1 MSGRSRWAAVFAIA
15 LGTFVLVTNEF
26 LPVGLLVP
34 IAHEF
39 GIGSAVAGTMV
50 TVPALV
56 AAVAAPALTVV
67 AGRLDRRLFL
77 VGMAVLF
84 TLADTLGAIT
94 PNFALMLFARVLL
107 GVGIGG
113 FWAIGGTVGGRL
125 VGSEA
130 AGRAT
135 AIIFGGIS
143 IATVI
148 GVPAAVALG
157 TAFGWRTAF
166 AVTALLALVTLALL
180 LTLLPRL
187 GVEEPVKFAALTGLL
202 RSRPARTGLVT
213 TVLLVT
219 GHFLG
224 YTFISPYLL
233 GPAGLNQAGLT
244 LVLFVFGATGLAGN
258 FLVAPLAR
266 RHLKVTILTAAL
278 LVTVPAFLLIATGG
292 AFPPVAALA
301 LWGLGYGAVPVA
313 LQTWI
318 GLAAPTAFEAGSS
331 LYISAFQGSI
341 AAGSL
346 FGALTVASRGLPA
359 AFGVGAALALAS
371 ALVFATTT
379 RTRRDST
386 KNVTATTPIPVIS
399 KEN

>member
-1 MSGRSRWAAVFAIA
+1 MLKRSRWAAVFAIA
-15 LGTFVLVTNEF
+15 LGSFVLVTNEF

-34 IAHEF
+34 IAHDL
-39 GIGSAVAGTMV
+39 GVGSAAAGTMV
-50 TVPALV
+50 TVPAIV
-56 AAVAAPALTVV
+56 AAVAAPALTVA
-67 AGRLDRRLFL
+67 AGRMDRRLFL

-84 TLADTLGAIT
+84 TLADALGAIT
-94 PNFALMLFARVLL
+94 PDFALMLLARVLL

-125 VGSEA
+125 VGSEDA
-130 AGRAT
+130 PRAT

-148 GVPAAVALG
+148 GVPAAVAIG

-166 AVTALLALVTLALL
+166 ALTAVLALITLALL
-180 LTLLPRL
+180 LTLLRPL
-187 GVEEPVKFAALTGLL
+187 GVEEPVNFSALTALL
-202 RSRPARTGLVT
+202 RSRSARTGLAA

-233 GPAGLNQAGLT
+233 ARAGLNSAGLT
-244 LVLFVFGATGLAGN
+244 LALFAFGATGLAGN

-266 RHLKVTILTAAL
+266 RHLKATILAASLLVAVPAL
-278 LVTVPAFLLIATGG
+278 LLVATGG
-292 AFPPVAALA
+292 AFPPVVALG

-318 GLAAPTAFEAGSS
+318 GRAAPAAFEAGSS
-331 LYISAFQGSI
+331 LYIAAFQGSI

-346 FGALTVASRGLPA
+346 IGALTVASRGLPTA
-359 AFGVGAALALAS
+359 LGVGAALALAS
-371 ALVFATTT
+371 ALVFGTLTRRGRT
-379 RTRRDST
+379 RTT
-386 KNVTATTPIPVIS
+386 IATPTTPVPVVGE
-399 KEN
+399 EN